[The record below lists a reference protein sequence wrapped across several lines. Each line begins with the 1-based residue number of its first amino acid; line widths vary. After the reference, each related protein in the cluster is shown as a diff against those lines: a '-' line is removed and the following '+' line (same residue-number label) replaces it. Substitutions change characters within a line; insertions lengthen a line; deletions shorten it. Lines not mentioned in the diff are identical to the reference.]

1 MKRSTISILV
11 ALTVAVG
18 SAPLFFLKC
27 KAADPVPS
35 NTTPDGA
42 ILGATAC
49 LRDNDIKGLLERVRP
64 PEDYAKM
71 KEKFAGK
78 PKMSDSDKAGFNA
91 VLTQLTAEN
100 AEDTIYGLIKPK
112 LAEAQGSL
120 ADAKDGIPDM
130 IQGLVAMQG
139 ITDEADLKAAQEMA
153 TAIGK
158 WVATLKIDNEAT
170 AKKAIGIVC
179 TTARSL
185 KIKSADDL
193 EALTFDQILDKAGMS
208 LAGLKQ
214 VLDLYGLSIND
225 SLDSVKV
232 GKPEIAGDTATVP
245 VTSTL
250 LGRTM
255 TLPAKL
261 KKSGDC
267 WYGKLP
273 K

>member
-1 MKRSTISILV
+1 MKRSTKSILL

-18 SAPLFFLKC
+18 SAPLVFQNC
-27 KAADPVPS
+27 NAADPALS

-42 ILGATAC
+42 ILGAAAC
-49 LRDNDIKGLLERVRP
+49 MRDNDIKGLLERVRP

-71 KEKFAGK
+71 KEKFAAK

-91 VLTQLTAEN
+91 VLTQLTADG
-100 AEDTIYGLIKPK
+100 AEETIYQLIKPK
-112 LAEAQGSL
+112 LSEAQGSL
-120 ADAKDGIPDM
+120 VEAKDGIPDM

-139 ITDEADLKAAQEMA
+139 ITDEGELKSAQEMA
-153 TAIGK
+153 GAIGK
-158 WVATLKIDNEAT
+158 WVGNLKIDKEVT

-179 TTARSL
+179 ATVRSL

-193 EALTFDQILDKAGMS
+193 EALTFDQFMDKAG
-208 LAGLKQ
+208 LAVDGLKQ
-214 VLDLYGLSIND
+214 VLDIYGLSIND
-225 SLDSVKV
+225 SIASIKV
-232 GKPEIAGDTATVP
+232 GKPEIDGDTATVP
-245 VTSTL
+245 VTSTF
-250 LGRTM
+250 LGKSI

-261 KKSGDC
+261 TKSGDG